1 MNIRAGLKATWSI
14 CTVVTGTEKRGKERE
29 ESDGDGDGER
39 ERERERERETE
50 ACVRGRRSL
59 SETHIQF

>member
-39 ERERERERETE
+39 ERERERE
-50 ACVRGRRSL
+50 GDRSL
-59 SETHIQF
+59 CERKEKSE